1 MFIGIL
7 ATLIL
12 IGIVIGQ
19 IRESKKSG
27 LLRLARDAYDERA
40 VRYEGQVTY
49 LRGPLEDVEAG
60 ARLYLSVLDGVVCL
74 ISPQKRLFALEGA
87 QVAGLELAEDR
98 EAVLTIRGVDTEVLV
113 KAHPE
118 RAQMIAQTI

>member
-19 IRESKKSG
+19 VRESKKSG
-27 LLRLARDAYDERA
+27 LLSLARVAYEERA
-40 VRYEGQVTY
+40 VRYEGPVTY
-49 LRGPLEDVEAG
+49 LRGPWEDVEAG

-74 ISPQKRLFALEGA
+74 VSPQKRMLALEGA
-87 QVAGLELAEDR
+87 EVAGLELADPR
-98 EAVLTIRGVDTEVLV
+98 EAVLTLRGADTEVSV

-118 RAQMIAQTI
+118 RAQMIARTI